1 MGIITKLPVEK
12 ETAKKVKLT
21 FSDCLITQPLIY
33 EVSKIYDV
41 VTNIEKAEVTTTDG
55 WVIMS
60 VAGTGKE
67 QDKALQWLADQG
79 VMVQTMMAL

>member
-1 MGIITKLPVEK
+1 MGITQGSPMGVEF
-12 ETAKKVKLT
+12 EKKVKLT
-21 FSDCLITQPLIY
+21 FSNCLITQPLIY
-33 EVSKIYDV
+33 EMSKIYDV

-60 VAGTGKE
+60 VSGTGKE